1 MSAAVP
7 ARMRAARMHRFGGP
21 LELVEV
27 PVPEPGPGEVLLR
40 VRAAGICATDLKLRA
55 GETKPA
61 PSLPHIPGHEVA
73 GEVVAGDTELPVGT
87 RAACYL
93 LYSCGHCEE
102 CERGLPVLCAEATRL
117 GLDRDGGMAEYV
129 RLPAAHVLPIG
140 DDVPFEAAAVS
151 MDSVLTPWFA
161 LHRTGEL
168 RAGEAALIVGVGG
181 LGGNAVQLAVA
192 AGARVAAV
200 DVDRG
205 RLDAALAAGAEL
217 AVTPEEIE
225 RVLEW
230 SGVGVDLALEV
241 SGRPQGFDAAARVIR
256 AGGRIVCCGYAPGR
270 PYGMDSAR
278 LVLDNVR
285 ILGSRNASLDSARAA
300 LGAVAAGQVK
310 PRIADVLP
318 LASVNEALDRLAA
331 GGADGRLVLDPLDRT
346 TRSAP

>member
-1 MSAAVP
+1 MNAAVP
-7 ARMRAARMHRFGGP
+7 ARMRAARIDRFGEP

-61 PSLPHIPGHEVA
+61 PRLPHIPGHEVA
-73 GEVVAGDTELPVGT
+73 GEVVAGEDRHPIGT

-102 CERGLPVLCAEATRL
+102 CERGLPVLCHEATRL

-129 RLPAAHVLPIG
+129 KLPAEHVLPIG

-168 RAGEAALIVGVGG
+168 REGETALIVGVGG

-217 AVTPEEIE
+217 AVEPAEIE
-225 RVLEW
+225 RVLDW
-230 SGVGVDLALEV
+230 SGPGVDLALEV
-241 SGRPQGFDAAARVIR
+241 SGRPEGFEAAAQTIR

-300 LGAVAAGQVK
+300 LAAVAAGQVK

-318 LASVNEALDRLAA
+318 LAAVNEALDRLAA
-331 GGADGRLVLDPLDRT
+331 GRADGRLVLDPVDHGT
-346 TRSAP
+346 ESAP